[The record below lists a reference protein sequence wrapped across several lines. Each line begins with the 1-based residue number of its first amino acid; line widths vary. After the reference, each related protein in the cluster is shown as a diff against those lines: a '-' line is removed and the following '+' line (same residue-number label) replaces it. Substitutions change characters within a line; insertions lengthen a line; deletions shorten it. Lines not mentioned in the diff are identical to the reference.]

1 MVPARR
7 DRRGRRLPHVPPQ
20 PLAALL
26 ARGPRPRLEP
36 HLHPRLEYVHPPR
49 ILTSPLILT
58 PSPLTAFLGALG
70 HVLNTLLLTLA
81 ISELS
86 GSFFS
91 EDAYRFLSSLS
102 LFVFG
107 LYYLYTY
114 FIARRRESC
123 CEPGANGSAPLVST
137 SARPTDPP
145 AVHRAAAGS
154 LLLLTAVS
162 PCVGSM
168 PVLIAFLAPPLSVS
182 TVMAAGVTMLLASA
196 GVMMV
201 LVAVSYAGSKTLDF
215 VKVRRHE
222 RCILGVALIVL
233 ALLTFFM
240 FSHHHHHHHQAHGVS
255 HSSLEHAHHG
265 HDVPLLGQ
273 GGKHEHHDCEHGHDD
288 AHVHGLSAGENI
300 RTENNHGHA
309 AS

>member
-1 MVPARR
+1 
-7 DRRGRRLPHVPPQ
+7 
-20 PLAALL
+20 
-26 ARGPRPRLEP
+26 
-36 HLHPRLEYVHPPR
+36 
-49 ILTSPLILT
+49 
-58 PSPLTAFLGALG
+58 
-70 HVLNTLLLTLA
+70 
-81 ISELS
+81 
-86 GSFFS
+86 
-91 EDAYRFLSSLS
+91 
-102 LFVFG
+102 
-107 LYYLYTY
+107 
-114 FIARRRESC
+114 
-123 CEPGANGSAPLVST
+123 
-137 SARPTDPP
+137 
-145 AVHRAAAGS
+145 
-154 LLLLTAVS
+154 
-162 PCVGSM
+162 
-168 PVLIAFLAPPLSVS
+168 
-182 TVMAAGVTMLLASA
+182 
-196 GVMMV
+196 MV